1 MHHDCLKCAEWGFYE
16 MCLLCFCSFME
27 LGWYRSTAGVACEW
41 LQSETYA
48 AGIRQAV
55 ATGIDKWQVTMG
67 YLDSNH
73 KPGLNYIIYYVY
85 FMNNIILL

>member
-1 MHHDCLKCAEWGFYE
+1 MRLVQG
-16 MCLLCFCSFME
+16 
-27 LGWYRSTAGVACEW
+27 STAGVACEW

-73 KPGLNYIIYYVY
+73 KPGLNYICI
-85 FMNNIILL
+85 FRE